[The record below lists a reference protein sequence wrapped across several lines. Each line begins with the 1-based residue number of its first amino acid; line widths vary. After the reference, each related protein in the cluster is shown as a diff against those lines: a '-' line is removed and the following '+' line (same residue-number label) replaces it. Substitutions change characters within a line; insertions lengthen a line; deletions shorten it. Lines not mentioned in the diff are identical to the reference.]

1 MVDGQNLGGEVHVMY
16 KNTCIVV
23 YIYIY
28 MLPPQRSTFFVF
40 FCYFCFCR
48 KHWKINRKK
57 EAAMAWRKRDQE
69 FLQVLES
76 DNLAGKGMSE
86 A

>member
-1 MVDGQNLGGEVHVMY
+1 MY
-16 KNTCIVV
+16 IT
-23 YIYIY
+23 YIMSYMKYII
-28 MLPPQRSTFFVF
+28 LILNGRVPRDFTPPPKIYL

-48 KHWKINRKK
+48 KHWKSNGKK
-57 EAAMAWRKRDQE
+57 AAAMARRKREQE
-69 FLQVLES
+69 FLQALES